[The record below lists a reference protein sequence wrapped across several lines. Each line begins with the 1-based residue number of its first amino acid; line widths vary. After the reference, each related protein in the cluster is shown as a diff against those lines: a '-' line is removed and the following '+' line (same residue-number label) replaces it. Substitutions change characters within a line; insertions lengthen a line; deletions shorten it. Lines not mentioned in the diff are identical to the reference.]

1 MIFVCLQC
9 FKGTVPLFC
18 SFCKGRTLHSFVRD
32 PKISLDINKTR
43 QIAQE
48 IIKVRAYILLTDI
61 CFVSSASARA
71 LRAHNGGGS
80 VALSSHTVLQQEK
93 HEIG

>member
-1 MIFVCLQC
+1 MFSYINIS
-9 FKGTVPLFC
+9 C

-48 IIKVRAYILLTDI
+48 IIKVRASYVKGAT
-61 CFVSSASARA
+61 
-71 LRAHNGGGS
+71 G
-80 VALSSHTVLQQEK
+80 
-93 HEIG
+93 

>member
-1 MIFVCLQC
+1 MINQLSSQC
-9 FKGTVPLFC
+9 HILIFLLYFKDLLRVVVLLSC

-48 IIKVRAYILLTDI
+48 IIKVRCVTEIASWAAGSLRCVLT
-61 CFVSSASARA
+61 C
-71 LRAHNGGGS
+71 N
-80 VALSSHTVLQQEK
+80 
-93 HEIG
+93 